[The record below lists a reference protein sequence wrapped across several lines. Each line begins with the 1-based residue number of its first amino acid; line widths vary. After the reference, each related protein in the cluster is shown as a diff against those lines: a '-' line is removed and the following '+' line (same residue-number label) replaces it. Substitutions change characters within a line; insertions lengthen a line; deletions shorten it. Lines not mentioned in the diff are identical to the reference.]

1 MNSLSPYPNGAA
13 MQQGNPIPA
22 GFTKEK
28 LNGLV
33 QVNPLALLINQCF
46 TFHPTLHVTPK

>member
-1 MNSLSPYPNGAA
+1 

-33 QVNPLALLINQCF
+33 QVNPLALLINQSVL
-46 TFHPTLHVTPK
+46 HSTLHATVK

>member
-1 MNSLSPYPNGAA
+1 

-33 QVNPLALLINQCF
+33 QVNPTGAF
-46 TFHPTLHVTPK
+46 D

>member
-33 QVNPLALLINQCF
+33 QVNPTGAF
-46 TFHPTLHVTPK
+46 D